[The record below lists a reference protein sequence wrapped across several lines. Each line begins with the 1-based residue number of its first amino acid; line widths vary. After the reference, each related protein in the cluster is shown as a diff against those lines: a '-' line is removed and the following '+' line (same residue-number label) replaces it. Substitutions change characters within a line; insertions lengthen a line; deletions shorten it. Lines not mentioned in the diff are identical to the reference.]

1 MDLSTSKYIQLT
13 PYALLEFT
21 YNTTVIS
28 TDDLSFIRVKN
39 AFTGTMSYINYHL
52 TDYRKTRQL
61 TGNALD
67 RTVQQISASKWA
79 HMDIDKPISYFEQ
92 KHANLFFENLWD
104 SISQDLNITYDSV
117 KVHLQS
123 GYNFTDLAGFILRI
137 AFVDNEF
144 HQLYLANIAHLK
156 DDEFIKYHT
165 RPILLGERVYDRYL
179 EVKIPS
185 LKDIKDVNT
194 QVADEFATVDGIFL
208 KKDFNWDN
216 SKINVLFYEIK
227 EKEVDRDGQVILRTS
242 LNVGDSASGMVRVE
256 LKHFDEFV
264 NVAAVIQESL
274 NGDYFEIFPTYNDNF
289 LEDFILE
296 RAEQG
301 ENYMVIHDLEIYE
314 QRPNSGSMI
323 ETMTQKFTQIQEE
336 GFDKPFIF
344 RPVVKDENTL
354 TFSIDYSVR
363 IFNKVDSSQIIRRA
377 SLTFSNARKYGRWMQ
392 KLDIPIDF
400 NPIRVVN
407 KILLET
413 EKESVSNP
421 NLYTLNSGMLKNSLA
436 SDNTFLPMQINDI
449 YTGVETLFVDK
460 ISQSIISADSGN
472 TANTV
477 FDLKPLLKSDLIF
490 GQGEARLYIGEYDNF
505 VKFKVYKMSEN
516 TNVPEPYTDMSQNA
530 NVNFYLVFTTADG
543 TKIKISEYNKMEN
556 INLDKKEGELLYKID
571 SRLSRQILASDV
583 LTFTINIENRQIE
596 TDEVGNAT
604 DKKDFELIFYS
615 GVWAPIADHKL
626 YNSVNYETRQLLI
639 DSKLAKMEQNE
650 LILRELQDN
659 FQNFISSIPHTNISI
674 SQKELLASIEG
685 QINGIM
691 TDYLTNENT

>member
-79 HMDIDKPISYFEQ
+79 HMDIDKPVSYFEQ
-92 KHANLFFENLWD
+92 KHSNLFFENLWD

-123 GYNFTDLAGFILRI
+123 GYNFTDLAGFILRV

-242 LNVGDSASGMVRVE
+242 LNVGDSVSGIVRVE

-289 LEDFILE
+289 LQDFILE
-296 RAEQG
+296 RAEAG
-301 ENYMVIHDLEIYE
+301 ENYMVIHDLEVYE
-314 QRPNSGSMI
+314 QRPNSGTMI
-323 ETMTQKFTQIQEE
+323 ETLTQKFTQIQED

-392 KLDIPIDF
+392 KLDIPVGFQPLRI
-400 NPIRVVN
+400 VN
-407 KILLET
+407 KIVLET
-413 EKESVSNP
+413 EKESVNNP
-421 NLYTLNSGMLKNSLA
+421 NLYTLNSGMLKNSLP
-436 SDNTFLPMQINDI
+436 SDNSFLPMQINDI

-460 ISQSIISADSGN
+460 ISQQIISSDSGDS
-472 TANTV
+472 ANTV

-505 VKFKVYKMSEN
+505 VKFNVYKMSEN
-516 TNVPEPYTDMSQNA
+516 TNVPEPYSDMSQNA

-543 TKIKISEYNKMEN
+543 TKIKISEYNKIEN

-571 SRLSRQILASDV
+571 SRLSRQILASNIV
-583 LTFTINIENRQIE
+583 TFTINIENRTIE
-596 TDEVGNAT
+596 TDEAGNAT
-604 DKKDFELIFYS
+604 NKKDFELIFYS

-639 DSKLAKMEQNE
+639 DTKLAKMEQNE
-650 LILRELQDN
+650 IILRELQEN
-659 FQNFISSIPHTNISI
+659 FQNFITSIPQTNISI
-674 SQKELLASIEG
+674 SQKELLDSIEG
-685 QINGIM
+685 QISGIVQ
-691 TDYLTNENT
+691 DYLTKETT

>member
-79 HMDIDKPISYFEQ
+79 HMDIDKPVSYFEQ
-92 KHANLFFENLWD
+92 KHSNLFFENLWD

-123 GYNFTDLAGFILRI
+123 GYNFTDLAGFILRV

-242 LNVGDSASGMVRVE
+242 LNVGDSVSGIVRVE

-289 LEDFILE
+289 LQDFILE
-296 RAEQG
+296 RAEAG
-301 ENYMVIHDLEIYE
+301 ENYMVIHDLEVYE
-314 QRPNSGSMI
+314 QRPNSGTMI
-323 ETMTQKFTQIQEE
+323 ETLTQKFTQIQED

-392 KLDIPIDF
+392 KLDIPVGFQPLRI
-400 NPIRVVN
+400 VN
-407 KILLET
+407 KIVLET
-413 EKESVSNP
+413 EKESVNNP
-421 NLYTLNSGMLKNSLA
+421 NLYTLNSGMLKNSLP
-436 SDNTFLPMQINDI
+436 SDNSFLPMQINDI

-460 ISQSIISADSGN
+460 ISQQIISSDSGDS
-472 TANTV
+472 ANTV

-505 VKFKVYKMSEN
+505 VKFNVYKMSEN
-516 TNVPEPYTDMSQNA
+516 TNVLEPYSDMSQNA

-543 TKIKISEYNKMEN
+543 TKIKIYEYNKIEN

-583 LTFTINIENRQIE
+583 VTFTINIENRTIE
-596 TDEVGNAT
+596 TDEAGNAT
-604 DKKDFELIFYS
+604 NKKDFELIFYS

-639 DSKLAKMEQNE
+639 DTKLAKMEQNE
-650 LILRELQDN
+650 IILRELQEN
-659 FQNFISSIPHTNISI
+659 FQNFITSIPQTNISI
-674 SQKELLASIEG
+674 SQKELLDSIEG
-685 QINGIM
+685 QISGIVQ
-691 TDYLTNENT
+691 DYLTKETT